1 MNKCMM
7 PDFLQRCEGA
17 VLCEHSHGDDS
28 ETWWCS
34 FCADRETNPSA
45 AFLCHSKAE
54 LCACW
59 EAGSKQMP
67 GVCDSQTLCSTEQYS
82 ADEYTFFSV
91 PPPLQC
97 CTEIRFSYHMMQ
109 NLSVGR
115 SWLQCKYRISWAA
128 QNWNNPTPSLS
139 FSPKSHP
146 ASHCGDWGGLT
157 AGGGDTEDLSPK
169 IAGIASGWWSGFW
182 SLYLLECQ
190 PSCRSYVY
198 LAMLSLL
205 LLLISLSS
213 LNTNIVVII
222 RV

>member
-1 MNKCMM
+1 MVQLLCW
-7 PDFLQRCEGA
+7 PRDQPQCCLSLSQQSRAVCVLGGRLQANARCVWLINTVQYRA
-17 VLCEHSHGDDS
+17 VQCR
-28 ETWWCS
+28 WIYIFFCS
-34 FCADRETNPSA
+34 
-45 AFLCHSKAE
+45 
-54 LCACW
+54 
-59 EAGSKQMP
+59 
-67 GVCDSQTLCSTEQYS
+67 
-82 ADEYTFFSV
+82 
-91 PPPLQC
+91 PPLQC

-115 SWLQCKYRISWAA
+115 SFWLQCKYRVSWAA

-222 RV
+222 CV

>member
-1 MNKCMM
+1 MIRKRDGAASVLTERPTPVLPFFVTAKQSCVRAGRQAPSKCQVCVTHKHCAVQSSTVQMNIHF
-7 PDFLQRCEGA
+7 FL
-17 VLCEHSHGDDS
+17 
-28 ETWWCS
+28 
-34 FCADRETNPSA
+34 F
-45 AFLCHSKAE
+45 
-54 LCACW
+54 
-59 EAGSKQMP
+59 
-67 GVCDSQTLCSTEQYS
+67 
-82 ADEYTFFSV
+82 

-115 SWLQCKYRISWAA
+115 SFWLQCKYRVSWAA

-157 AGGGDTEDLSPK
+157 AGRGDTEDLSPK

-213 LNTNIVVII
+213 LNTNIVVIT